1 MYCFFK
7 PIIRCIF
14 LLSFLFSFSQDQTI
28 VDSLKRQLHN
38 PKIHDTTRLYI
49 VANLVDQH
57 YLNDD
62 YDQWNEVMGKLA
74 LKSLKRKNNKELRKK
89 YTTYLAAYYNNLG
102 ALHYR
107 RRNVIQANGSFDK
120 SIALFKSIKVYN
132 EMSYAMIAKGIF
144 LASINDYEKAISCC
158 FEALKYFEKDK
169 NPDGISYAYASLGAI
184 YSNLNEHRKAIT
196 YYQKGLHLAEKHHR
210 GTPED
215 YNVQSELNANCGS
228 AYFLLKD
235 YGRALDYFSKALNDA
250 KKSGDSI
257 TTSIVLTKIARLKTE
272 ESKFDEAEKK
282 LKEALSFNDN
292 TTTLAVIYV
301 RFGELY
307 YKRKM
312 FPKADFYLTKG
323 LDLAINAKSSEL
335 QEQAAELLFKLNR
348 EQNNFK
354 KSLAMHLFLDKLK
367 DSINLDHSRNAL
379 ERQQLK
385 YSFEKK
391 EYRYKLETQ
400 KDKAAKN
407 NILISLLAVI
417 LLLAMG
423 GWFLYRNAKQKQKLA
438 AFEKSQLRQK
448 LLLSQMNPHFVFNSI
463 DNIKS
468 LIYNKKDDQAVNYLT
483 KFSKLMRQIL
493 EHSNENYIAL
503 DEEIALLENYLSIQ
517 QLLHNNKFEFA
528 IDVALEMDTEA
539 MYIPPMLTQPFIEN
553 AIKHGLRNKQ
563 TGGLIQIR
571 FYQIEQQLYFEV
583 TDNGPGFEPS
593 QRVDNHKSLGVTM
606 TRERLQHYTKNK
618 NFSLQIENVLNSEQ
632 EVVGAKIVFEIPY
645 IYEN

>member
-1 MYCFFK
+1 
-7 PIIRCIF
+7 
-14 LLSFLFSFSQDQTI
+14 
-28 VDSLKRQLHN
+28 
-38 PKIHDTTRLYI
+38 
-49 VANLVDQH
+49 
-57 YLNDD
+57 
-62 YDQWNEVMGKLA
+62 
-74 LKSLKRKNNKELRKK
+74 
-89 YTTYLAAYYNNLG
+89 
-102 ALHYR
+102 
-107 RRNVIQANGSFDK
+107 
-120 SIALFKSIKVYN
+120 
-132 EMSYAMIAKGIF
+132 MS
-144 LASINDYEKAISCC
+144 
-158 FEALKYFEKDK
+158 
-169 NPDGISYAYASLGAI
+169 
-184 YSNLNEHRKAIT
+184 
-196 YYQKGLHLAEKHHR
+196 
-210 GTPED
+210 
-215 YNVQSELNANCGS
+215 
-228 AYFLLKD
+228 
-235 YGRALDYFSKALNDA
+235 
-250 KKSGDSI
+250 
-257 TTSIVLTKIARLKTE
+257 
-272 ESKFDEAEKK
+272 
-282 LKEALSFNDN
+282 
-292 TTTLAVIYV
+292 
-301 RFGELY
+301 
-307 YKRKM
+307 
-312 FPKADFYLTKG
+312 
-323 LDLAINAKSSEL
+323 
-335 QEQAAELLFKLNR
+335 
-348 EQNNFK
+348 
-354 KSLAMHLFLDKLK
+354 
-367 DSINLDHSRNAL
+367 
-379 ERQQLK
+379 
-385 YSFEKK
+385 
-391 EYRYKLETQ
+391 
-400 KDKAAKN
+400 
-407 NILISLLAVI
+407 
-417 LLLAMG
+417 